1 MIVNKFQIEKTNKIE
16 IKTYTKNK
24 NKKKQK
30 TNPNLISCAFLYTHL
45 FTYAKCNKKK
55 YDNYKGGNQ
64 PWSRNNGPSQDN
76 HKPHFL

>member
-1 MIVNKFQIEKTNKIE
+1 MLIFRVFFPHTHTHPKTHIQSH
-16 IKTYTKNK
+16 THTHTTK
-24 NKKKQK
+24 
-30 TNPNLISCAFLYTHL
+30 LY
-45 FTYAKCNKKK
+45 KMQQKK